1 MTATHLH
8 DLAIDYSQAERF
20 LTWLD
25 EEAELFTFQVFDD
38 DRDRKDRSLAK
49 IYTDSL
55 ESAWDDLYRKQRIGC
70 GVFVTVN
77 QTDGLGR
84 KLANITRIRAV
95 WAECDHGLPDA
106 WPLEPHAVIESS
118 PGKYHV
124 YWLVDG
130 LSREDFAAVMAR
142 LVQDWGSDP
151 NAKDL
156 ARVLR
161 LPGFW
166 HLKDPAQPF
175 QVRIV
180 SLDESL
186 PYSVEAILNAFPPIV
201 TPQPQSGASSGEPLS
216 LTTAP
221 AAVKALV
228 SELASKAAKR
238 THEMPTLGRHAMVLW
253 LGRECAHRGL
263 PVDVC
268 DEALRIFAE
277 LMRPCDTSGVISGLN
292 VEHERKA
299 FQDAHAKGLTD
310 PEEKRR
316 NSMPRPV
323 TVLPSVVTDVSVAGF
338 EQLGGGAAFV
348 PPPSFADPDE
358 RPEVVVGGDRLI
370 GAMQEAE
377 RVLFADA
384 TAPYYVRGGILT
396 RITERT
402 QMGSQGEP
410 IDGVTTLEPV
420 SPPWL
425 RARMMRACK
434 FVSIKKVKN
443 EDGGTEFVRHAV
455 NLPKDYPES
464 YCSWSTSDWWAPNL
478 RAVVESPVLFRNGQI
493 LSKPGYHAESGLLLA
508 SDVKWRLP
516 PKRKPGSA
524 IHPASDEAIEEASQ
538 IFRDLFW
545 GPRRFSPATPE
556 DYSAMVAAVLTTLV
570 KTECG
575 AAPGTVVTAPIWG
588 SSKGKFVDVV
598 SIVKCGR
605 RAPLMTMPCDRR
617 GQADEGK
624 LEDMLFAA
632 MLDGSGLMFIDEVQR
647 QLHSSTL
654 RGLITSETYRARVK
668 GVSKM
673 AEVRPIDNQ
682 WIIAGNNLVVSAD
695 DSRRWLRV
703 YLDPQTDQPHKRVFD
718 RDCLEHAH
726 RTRVD
731 IVWAAL
737 TLMHSYIHAGMPD
750 MGVRLGSFERWAALV
765 PSCLVWAGFANP
777 IDTMQAWQEADPERM
792 RLGALTEAWQAY
804 MGKASITAKALC
816 AELNQGPPVLPHRA
830 GGTEEMEALKSVLD
844 DICGDI
850 KGLNSRL
857 LGGYLSVRK
866 NRRVGVL
873 RFCEDGKY
881 QGAVKWRV
889 ESDLV
894 SLGESS

>member
-1 MTATHLH
+1 MMTATHLH

-38 DRDRKDRSLAK
+38 DRDRKDKSLAK
-49 IYTDSL
+49 IYIDSL
-55 ESAWDDLYRKQRIGC
+55 ESAWDDLYKKQRIGC
-70 GVFVTVN
+70 GIFFTVN
-77 QTDGLGR
+77 ETDGQGR
-84 KLANITRIRAV
+84 KLANIVRVRAV
-95 WAECDHGLPDA
+95 WAECDHGLPES
-106 WPLEPHAVIESS
+106 WPLEPHAVVESS

-130 LSREDFAAVMAR
+130 LSREDFAGVMAR
-142 LVQDWGSDP
+142 LVRDWGSDP

-180 SLDESL
+180 TLEESL
-186 PYSVEAILNAFPPIV
+186 PYSAAAILQAFPPLV
-201 TPQPQSGASSGEPLS
+201 APQPQAGASSGEPLN

-221 AAVKALV
+221 AAVRALV

-238 THEMPTLGRHAMVLW
+238 THEMPNLGRHAMVLW

-268 DEALRIFAE
+268 EEALRIFAE

-292 VEHERKA
+292 LDHERKA
-299 FQDAHAKGLTD
+299 FQDAYAKGLLD

-316 NSMPRPV
+316 NVMPRPV
-323 TVLPSVVTDVSVAGF
+323 TALPFAVTEVSAAGF
-338 EQLGGGAAFV
+338 DDEGGGAAFQ
-348 PPPSFADPDE
+348 PPPSFEDLDE

-370 GAMQEAE
+370 AAMQEAE
-377 RVLFADA
+377 RVLFQDQG
-384 TAPYYVRGGILT
+384 APFYVRGGILT

-402 QMGSQGEP
+402 VMGSQGEP

-420 SPPWL
+420 SPAWL
-425 RARMMRACK
+425 RARMMRSCK
-434 FVSIKKVKN
+434 FVSIKKVKTD
-443 EDGGTEFVRHAV
+443 EGGTEFVRHAV

-464 YCSWSTSDWWAPNL
+464 YCSWSTSEWWAPNL
-478 RAVVESPVLFRNGQI
+478 RAVVEAPVLFRNGQI
-493 LSKPGYHAESGLLLA
+493 LSKPGYHAESGLLLS

-524 IHPASDEAIEEASQ
+524 IDPGSDEAIEEACQ

-545 GPRRFSPATPE
+545 GPKRFSPATPE
-556 DYSAMVAAVLTTLV
+556 DYAAMVAAVLTTLV

-605 RAPLMTMPCDRR
+605 RAPLMTMPCDRAGR
-617 GQADEGK
+617 ADEGK

-718 RDCLEHAH
+718 RDCLEHAQQ
-726 RTRVD
+726 TRVD

-737 TLMHSYIHAGMPD
+737 TLMHGYIHAGMPD
-750 MGVRLGSFERWAALV
+750 QGVRLGSFERWAGLV

-777 IDTMQAWQEADPERM
+777 LDTMNAWHESDPERAK
-792 RLGALTEAWQAY
+792 LGALTEAWAAF
-804 MGKASITAKALC
+804 MGKTSITAKALC
-816 AELNQGPPVLPHRA
+816 TELNAGPPALPQRA
-830 GGTEEMEALKSVLD
+830 GGNAEMDALKSVLD

-866 NRRVGVL
+866 NRRVGLL
-873 RFCEDGKY
+873 RFVEDGKY

-889 ESDLV
+889 ESD
-894 SLGESS
+894 SRESS

>member
-1 MTATHLH
+1 MMPAESLP
-8 DLAIDYSQAERF
+8 LAPDWSEAERF
-20 LTWLD
+20 LAWLD
-25 EEAELFTFQVFDD
+25 EEAEGFTFQVFDD
-38 DRDRKDRSLAK
+38 LKGRKLAGLAQ
-49 IYTDSL
+49 IRHGSL
-55 ESAWDDLYRKQRIGC
+55 ETHGAELARAQAHGA

-77 QTDGLGR
+77 ATDGRGR
-84 KLANITRIRAV
+84 RLANIVRVRAV
-95 WAECDHGLPDA
+95 WAEIDHGLPA
-106 WPLEPHAVIESS
+106 SWPLAPHAIIESS

-124 YWLVDG
+124 YWQVEG
-130 LSREDFAAVMAR
+130 LSPADFAGVMAR
-142 LVQDWGSDP
+142 LVADYGSDP

-161 LPGFW
+161 VPGFW
-166 HLKDPAQPF
+166 HLKDPARPF

-180 SLDESL
+180 SLEACL
-186 PYSVEAILNAFPPIV
+186 PYPADVLLAAFPPAAA
-201 TPQPQSGASSGEPLS
+201 PQPPRGEAPPTDLS
-216 LTTAP
+216 
-221 AAVKALV
+221 VDGFRALV

-253 LGRECAHRGL
+253 LGRECAHRGI
-263 PVDVC
+263 PVDVG
-268 DEALRIFAE
+268 AFAVARFAE
-277 LMRPCDTSGVISGLN
+277 LMRPCDTTGVVCGMN
-292 VEHERKA
+292 VENELKA
-299 FQDAHAKGLTD
+299 FHDAHARGLLD
-310 PEEKRR
+310 PPEKRR
-316 NSMPRPV
+316 NGMPRPV
-323 TVLPSVVTDVSVAGF
+323 SVLPSALVSEVSAAGF
-338 EQLGGGAAFV
+338 DDGGGV
-348 PPPSFADPDE
+348 GVTPPPPSFADPDE

-370 GAMQEAE
+370 AAMQEAE
-377 RVLFADA
+377 RVLFA
-384 TAPYYVRGGILT
+384 TGEAPYYVRGGILT

-410 IDGVTTLEPV
+410 IHGVTALEPV
-420 SPPWL
+420 GPAWL

-434 FVSIKKVKN
+434 FVSVKKMTS
-443 EDGGTEFVRHAV
+443 EGGQTEFVRHAV

-464 YCSWSTSDWWAPNL
+464 YCSWSTTDWWAPTL
-478 RAVVESPVLFRNGQI
+478 RAVVEAPVLFRDGTI
-493 LSKPGYHAESGLLLA
+493 LSRPGFHAESGLLLA
-508 SDVKWRLP
+508 SSLKWRLP
-516 PKRKPGSA
+516 PKRKPGA
-524 IHPASDEAIEEASQ
+524 RIDPGQDEAIESACQ
-538 IFRDLFW
+538 VFRDLFW
-545 GPRRFSPATPE
+545 GPKRFSPASPE
-556 DYSAMVAAVLTTLV
+556 DYSAMVAAVLTALV

-617 GQADEGK
+617 GVADEGK

-718 RDCLEHAH
+718 RDCLVHAREH
-726 RTRVD
+726 RTD

-737 TLMHSYIHAGMPD
+737 TLMQGYIMAGMPD
-750 MGVRLGSFERWAALV
+750 QKVRLGSFESWAALV

-777 IDTMQAWQEADPERM
+777 IDTMRAWQEADPERM
-792 RLGALTEAWQAY
+792 KLGALLEAWHLY
-804 MGKASITAKALC
+804 IGTGSITAKALTH
-816 AELNQGPPVLPHRA
+816 ELNQGPPPLPSRH
-830 GGTEEMEALKSVLD
+830 GGIEAMEALRSVLD
-844 DICGDI
+844 DICGEL
-850 KGLNSRL
+850 KGLNSRM
-857 LGGYLSVRK
+857 LGSYLSLRK
-866 NRRVGVL
+866 NRRVGAL
-873 RFCEDGKY
+873 RFVEDGKY

-894 SLGESS
+894 SHGESR

>member
-1 MTATHLH
+1 MMAAPASGFSV
-8 DLAIDYSQAERF
+8 DFEAAERF
-20 LTWLD
+20 LSWLD
-25 EEAELFTFQVFDD
+25 EAADAFTFQLFDD
-38 DRDRKDRSLAK
+38 LKTRKDGLMAQIRHGALD
-49 IYTDSL
+49 THL
-55 ESAWDDLYRKQRIGC
+55 ETLTRGNAAGA

-77 QTDGLGR
+77 ATDGQGR
-84 KLANITRIRAV
+84 KLANIVRVRAV
-95 WAECDHGLPDA
+95 WAESDHGMPAA
-106 WPLEPHAVIESS
+106 WPLEPHAVVESS
-118 PGKYHV
+118 PGKFHV

-130 LSREDFAAVMAR
+130 LSREDFAGVMAR
-142 LVQDWGSDP
+142 LVRDWGSDP

-180 SLDESL
+180 TLEESL
-186 PYSVEAILNAFPPIV
+186 PYSADAILQAFPPLV
-201 TPQPQSGASSGEPLS
+201 APQPQVGASSGEPLS

-221 AAVKALV
+221 AAVRALV

-263 PVDVC
+263 PVEVC

-277 LMRPCDTSGVISGLN
+277 LMRPCDTSGVVSGLN
-292 VEHERKA
+292 LDHERKA
-299 FQDAHAKGLTD
+299 FQDAYTKGLLD

-316 NSMPRPV
+316 NVMPRPV
-323 TVLPSVVTDVSVAGF
+323 TALPFAVTEVSAAGF
-338 EQLGGGAAFV
+338 DEEGGGAAFQ
-348 PPPSFADPDE
+348 PPPSFEDLDE

-370 GAMQEAE
+370 AAMQEAE
-377 RVLFADA
+377 RVLFQDQG
-384 TAPYYVRGGILT
+384 APFYVRGGILT

-402 QMGSQGEP
+402 VMGSQGEP
-410 IDGVTTLEPV
+410 INGVTTLEPV
-420 SPPWL
+420 SPAWL
-425 RARMMRACK
+425 RARMMRSCK
-434 FVSIKKVKN
+434 FVSIKKVKTD
-443 EDGGTEFVRHAV
+443 EGGTEFVRHAV

-464 YCSWSTSDWWAPNL
+464 YCSWSTSEWQAPNL
-478 RAVVESPVLFRNGQI
+478 RAVVEAPVLFRNGQI
-493 LSKPGYHAESGLLLA
+493 LSKPGYHAESGLLLS

-524 IHPASDEAIEEASQ
+524 IDPGNDEAIEEACQ

-545 GPRRFSPATPE
+545 GPKRFSPATPE

-605 RAPLMTMPCDRR
+605 RAPLMTMPCDRAGR
-617 GQADEGK
+617 ADEGK

-703 YLDPQTDQPHKRVFD
+703 YLDPQTDQPHKRVFN
-718 RDCLEHAH
+718 RDCLEHAQK
-726 RTRVD
+726 TRVD

-737 TLMHSYIHAGMPD
+737 TLMHGYIHAGMPD
-750 MGVRLGSFERWAALV
+750 QGVRLGSFERWAGLV

-777 IDTMQAWQEADPERM
+777 LDTMNAWHESDPERAK
-792 RLGALTEAWQAY
+792 LGALTEAWTAF
-804 MGKASITAKALC
+804 MGKTSITAKALC
-816 AELNQGPPVLPHRA
+816 TELNAGPPVLPQRA
-830 GGTEEMEALKSVLD
+830 GGNAEMEALKSVLD

-866 NRRVGVL
+866 NRRVGLL
-873 RFCEDGKY
+873 RFVEDGKY

-889 ESDLV
+889 ESD
-894 SLGESS
+894 SRESS

>member
-1 MTATHLH
+1 MMPASTLSHLSIDY
-8 DLAIDYSQAERF
+8 DLANRF
-20 LTWLD
+20 LAWLD
-25 EEAELFTFQVFDD
+25 EEAEFFTFQVFDD
-38 DRDRKDRSLAK
+38 DRDRKDHRMAK
-49 IYTDSL
+49 IYSGSL
-55 ESAWDDLYRKQRIGC
+55 DHVWGDLEGKQQDGC
-70 GVFVTVN
+70 GVFVTIN
-77 QTDGLGR
+77 QTDGHGR
-84 KLANITRIRAV
+84 KLANIVRVRAI
-95 WAECDHGLPDA
+95 WAECDHGMPEA
-106 WPLEPHAVIESS
+106 WPLEPHGIVESS
-118 PGKYHV
+118 PGKFHV
-124 YWLVDG
+124 YWQVDG
-130 LSREDFAAVMAR
+130 LGREDFSGVMAR
-142 LVQDWGSDP
+142 MVQDWGSDP

-166 HLKDPAQPF
+166 HLKDPAAPF

-180 SLDESL
+180 SLDECL
-186 PYSVEAILNAFPPIV
+186 PYSAEAILKAFPPLIA
-201 TPQPQSGASSGEPLS
+201 PQPLAGDAGSSPIPQADGS
-216 LTTAP
+216 
-221 AAVKALV
+221 VHKALV

-263 PVDVC
+263 PVEVC
-268 DEALRIFAE
+268 DDALRIFAE

-292 VEHERKA
+292 VEHEAKA
-299 FQDAHAKGLTD
+299 FCDAHAKGLTD

-316 NSMPRPV
+316 NSMPRPI
-323 TVLPSVVTDVSVAGF
+323 TVLPSVVSDVSVAGF
-338 EQLGGGAAFV
+338 DEEGGGAAFT
-348 PPPSFADPDE
+348 PPPSFADLDE
-358 RPEVVVGGDRLI
+358 RPEIVVGGDRLI

-377 RVLFADA
+377 RVLFEDKA
-384 TAPYYVRGGILT
+384 APYYVRGGILT

-410 IDGVTTLEPV
+410 IEGVTTLEPV

-425 RARMMRACK
+425 RARMMRSCK
-434 FVSIKKVKN
+434 FVSVKQK
-443 EDGGTEFVRHAV
+443 DGEFIRYAV

-478 RAVVESPVLFRNGQI
+478 RAVVEAPVLFRNGQI

-508 SDVKWRLP
+508 SDIKWRLP

-545 GPRRFSPATPE
+545 GPKRFSPATPE

-654 RGLITSETYRARVK
+654 RGLITSETYRARIK

-718 RDCLEHAH
+718 RDCLVHAH
-726 RTRVD
+726 ENRVD

-804 MGKASITAKALC
+804 MGRTSITAKALC
-816 AELNQGPPVLPHRA
+816 AELNQGPPALPQRA
-830 GGTEEMEALKSVLD
+830 GGNTEMESLRSVLD

-866 NRRVGVL
+866 NRRVGLL
-873 RFCEDGKY
+873 RFVEDGKY

-889 ESDLV
+889 ESD
-894 SLGESS
+894 SRESS